1 MLTLVK
7 TMKTTCLSNR
17 MDWTRVNKRVLG
29 VQFINDV
36 TAAVVLKTP
45 GYGETR
51 LMSTNHSNKVVFMTL
66 HEPNISGRSIEEDVE
81 GGVLE
86 KILESSG
93 INTDL
98 HREISVSKT
107 LHNYAVFNLENER
120 EIDNV
125 ILEYRLRSRGIKTIM
140 DFDIHGALVV
150 QMEDIVWHFFNSGKV
165 FAIVG
170 GYDVKDSMIIAEE
183 SWEEI
188 KSCT

>member
-7 TMKTTCLSNR
+7 TMKTMCLSNR
-17 MDWTRVNKRVLG
+17 MDWKRVNKRVMG
-29 VQFINDV
+29 IHFINDV
-36 TAAVVLKTP
+36 TAAMVLKTP

-51 LMSTNHSNKVVFMTL
+51 LLSTNNSNKVAFMTL
-66 HEPNISGRSIEEDVE
+66 HEPDMSERSLQEDVE
-81 GGVLE
+81 VGLLD

-107 LHNYAVFNLENER
+107 LYNYVVFRLENER
-120 EIDNV
+120 EINNV
-125 ILEYRLRSRGIKTIM
+125 VLEYRLRSRGIKTMM

-165 FAIVG
+165 FAMVK
-170 GYDVKDSMIIAEE
+170 GYNSKDAMRIAEG

-188 KSCT
+188 KSYT